1 MDVLS
6 PLSDFIRLNYLVPMW
21 SREGYTPIN
30 TLTYALIAIG
40 ALYLIWRYM
49 EKRKIPID
57 EDFTLSCLA
66 WVLFG
71 SSLRILTDAVDAGTL
86 AKALSLATG
95 APSAIAG
102 PLSSAAA
109 SPFSFIASSIYP
121 VLLSSHLF
129 DYPATGVLDAHMLNI
144 SPGIYVLTAALFFA
158 SFALS
163 RKMGRPYF
171 SAFCGFSMGLA
182 NLVLLL
188 PLFSYWLFAGFVLG
202 LVALVAAF
210 LWFGLKWRTFWQ
222 VMPVLAHALDGAAT
236 WVAIDWF
243 GPAMGIPY
251 FEQHVLSGG
260 IGSATPLGFGLFFIL
275 KVAFAAGAVHLL
287 SKEED
292 TRMVRLALLVI
303 MVIGFAPGLRDLLRM
318 LAGT

>member
-86 AKALSLATG
+86 AKAVSSG
-95 APSAIAG
+95 ALGASSSFLAG
-102 PLSSAAA
+102 PLSLITST
-109 SPFSFIASSIYP
+109 IYP
-121 VLLSSHLF
+121 FLLSSHLF
-129 DYPATGVLDAHMLNI
+129 DYPATGVLDAHLLNI

-171 SAFCGFSMGLA
+171 SAFCGFSLGLL

-188 PLFSYWLFAGFVLG
+188 PLFSYWLFAGFVLV